1 MDLKWYHELFFLKK
15 GLIQEKYSV
24 STSAYGTGSEVN
36 SFKTPL
42 GKHVIGEKIG
52 KDIPLGAILKGRKW
66 TGAIANIIK
75 EPIDTQFDVVT
86 SRILWLNG
94 LEKGLNLG
102 LGVDSKSRYIYIHG
116 TIEEGL
122 IGKPASNGCIRMY
135 NSDVINLFN
144 KVNTNTQVWI
154 F

>member
-1 MDLKWYHELFFLKK
+1 MPFNCSLRRASSSFIALVMLDASFCLCVCNS
-15 GLIQEKYSV
+15 GLYPNLV
-24 STSAYGTGSEVN
+24 GAAGSQKRN
-36 SFKTPL
+36 SRGSSRVFRYLVFPVK
-42 GKHVIGEKIG
+42 
-52 KDIPLGAILKGRKW
+52 
-66 TGAIANIIK
+66 
-75 EPIDTQFDVVT
+75 

-135 NSDVINLFN
+135 NSDVITLFD
-144 KVNTNTQVWI
+144 KVDINTQVWI